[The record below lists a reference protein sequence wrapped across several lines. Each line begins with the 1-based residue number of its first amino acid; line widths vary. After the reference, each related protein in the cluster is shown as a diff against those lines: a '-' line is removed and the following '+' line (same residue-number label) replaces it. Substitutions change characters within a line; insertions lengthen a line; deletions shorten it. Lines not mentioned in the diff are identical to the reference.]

1 MWTLCTSWHVS
12 QEGNEKPALVPWS
25 LICVLSGRPFRS
37 NPVVFISA
45 NHTLP
50 PLCGCSW
57 PAPER
62 SLRKFGVLCS
72 FLSSEVS
79 AEGQHKQCHRA
90 RTAAPFVLVSEGF
103 YAHEFFPKTY
113 HAVRSACA
121 TDAEVSSCETKELL
135 VMSLTGMI
143 CDVFLL

>member
-1 MWTLCTSWHVS
+1 MDPLYFLARFPGRERKACTCSLVS
-12 QEGNEKPALVPWS
+12 YL
-25 LICVLSGRPFRS
+25 RPIFRS